1 MTKKNIRQEQGMITP
16 MMLVILSVFMVFATS
31 IMSWSFAERKNVV
44 RKERE
49 TEALQIAEAG
59 IDYYKWHLAHD
70 EEDFKN
76 GKDWCCNNDP
86 SSTPDSC
93 GGACGPYREAYKDY
107 EGNEIGEF
115 VLRITPP
122 SVGSTI
128 MQVESAG
135 KTSADNTVSRT
146 IVAKLGKRSL
156 ATYSFLS
163 NSPIWIGE
171 EESTS
176 GPLHSNGGIRF
187 DGSGDAEI
195 TSAVESYDGSSA
207 NHGFSGTKPGIWGSA
222 DPDVTKYWSF
232 PEPNIDF
239 DLFTVDMAKMK
250 AQAQAGEKYLAPS
263 NKNGYKIIFQSNG
276 TYRLYI
282 VDSTNPP
289 VKYIN
294 DSGGRTQGY
303 ESPNKVTL
311 LGTFNMPQN
320 GIIFVEDNVWVEG
333 SVNGRVTLA
342 ASRFS
347 QNSDEYARITINDDL
362 IYVARDGSN
371 VLGLVA
377 EGDVLVPRHAP
388 EYLTID
394 AVMLSQKGHVYAR
407 EYVSS
412 AVKQEIEVYGGII
425 SDLFWTWSYVSG
437 SHHVDGYNT
446 TVTIYDNHLTYSP
459 PPFFPTE
466 ENFEIISWSEK

>member
-1 MTKKNIRQEQGMITP
+1 MAKKNIWQEQGMITP

-31 IMSWSFAERKNVV
+31 IMSWSFAEKKNVV
-44 RKERE
+44 RKEHE

-59 IDYYKWHLAHD
+59 INYYKWHLAHN

-76 GKDWCCNNDP
+76 GKDWCCNNNP
-86 SSTPDSC
+86 SSTAASC

-107 EGNEIGEF
+107 DGNEIGEF
-115 VLRITPP
+115 SLLITPP
-122 SVGSTI
+122 AVGSTI
-128 MQVESAG
+128 MQVESVG
-135 KTSADNTVSRT
+135 KTGADNTVSRT
-146 IVAKLGKRSL
+146 IIAKLGKRSL

-187 DGSGDAEI
+187 DGSCDAEV
-195 TSAVESYDGSSA
+195 TSAVASYNGSSA
-207 NHGFSGTKPGIWGSA
+207 NHGFYGTKPGIWGST

-250 AQAQAGEKYLAPS
+250 TQAQADGKYLAPS
-263 NKNGYKIIFQSNG
+263 NKDGYKIIFQQNG
-276 TYRLYI
+276 TYKLYR
-282 VDSTNPP
+282 VDSTSQP

-294 DSGGRTQGY
+294 DNGGEARDY
-303 ESPNKVTL
+303 EGSNKTTL

-320 GIIFVEDNVWVEG
+320 GLIFTEDDVWVEG
-333 SVNGRVTLA
+333 VVNGRVTLA

-347 QNSDEYARITINDDL
+347 QDSGEYTRIIINNNL
-362 IYVARDGSN
+362 TYVARDGSS
-371 VLGLVA
+371 VLGLMA

-388 EYLTID
+388 GYLTID

-407 EYVSS
+407 EYALH
-412 AVKQEIEVYGGII
+412 AVKQKIEVYGSII
-425 SDLFWTWSYVSG
+425 TDLFWTWSYVNG
-437 SHHVDGYNT
+437 SYHVDGYNT